1 MKHIIMWGWGG
12 ISLRLHVYD
21 GCMYLIKLLLL
32 KNALP
37 TQFDPH
43 DLMFAVEI
51 ITVRYCME
59 NLRS

>member
-1 MKHIIMWGWGG
+1 
-12 ISLRLHVYD
+12 
-21 GCMYLIKLLLL
+21 MYLIKLLLL
-32 KNALP
+32 LINALP

-43 DLMFAVEI
+43 DLVFVVEI